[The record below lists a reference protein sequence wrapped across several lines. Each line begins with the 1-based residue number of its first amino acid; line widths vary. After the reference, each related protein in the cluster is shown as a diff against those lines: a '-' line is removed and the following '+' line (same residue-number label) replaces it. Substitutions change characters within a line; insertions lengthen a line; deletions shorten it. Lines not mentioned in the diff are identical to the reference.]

1 MLRPFHTLLYVV
13 ICFCVL
19 LGVVAQRLK
28 AVKLLGQQLPTFFCS
43 VIAEAWDQKTL
54 DLFAQLFQHCWGRA
68 RALVTHG
75 LQSLMGCIL
84 PTMRSRSQ
92 HCWELL
98 HPFAHH
104 CQHERN
110 NSGVCTPL
118 PTRTQQLST
127 LLEPTML
134 GVVASVCTPLP
145 TRTQQLSTLLEPTML
160 RVVASVC
167 TPLPTRTRQ
176 LSTLLEP
183 TMLGVVAS
191 VCTPLSTRT
200 QQLST
205 LLEPTMLGVVASV
218 CTPLPTRTQQLLT
231 LKVKN
236 DHRSKFSNLSNWKEE
251 A

>member
-1 MLRPFHTLLYVV
+1 MLRPFHTLLHVV

-28 AVKLLGQQLPTFFCS
+28 AVKLLGQQLPTFLLFRDHRS
-43 VIAEAWDQKTL
+43 VGPKNNVGSICTALPTL
-54 DLFAQLFQHCWGRA
+54 LGPRT
-68 RALVTHG
+68 RITHG
-75 LQSLMGCIL
+75 LQSLMGWIL
-84 PTMRSRSQ
+84 PIMHCRSQ

-134 GVVASVCTPLP
+134 GVVASVCTPL
-145 TRTQQLSTLLEPTML
+145 L
-160 RVVASVC
+160 
-167 TPLPTRTRQ
+167 
-176 LSTLLEP
+176 
-183 TMLGVVAS
+183 
-191 VCTPLSTRT
+191 TRT

-205 LLEPTMLGVVASV
+205 LLEPTMLGVVASFR
-218 CTPLPTRTQQLLT
+218 TPLPTRAQQLPT
-231 LKVKN
+231 LLEPTMLGIVA
-236 DHRSKFSNLSNWKEE
+236 SVCT
-251 A
+251 